1 MAAKQKDTTINT
13 SMKNHHDYN
22 EDVSRVCIK
31 NLPPSC
37 NESDLRS
44 HLTIKNSSSTN
55 SNTNSSSSNSSN
67 SSKSKCPNVI
77 ITDCKILRTKD
88 GKSRK
93 LAFVG
98 FKTSNVSTV
107 GTKKQ
112 KDVFVF
118 CVCVFSFFF
127 LSNDI

>member
-1 MAAKQKDTTINT
+1 MAAKQKDTTILNT

-22 EDVSRVCIK
+22 EDISRVCIK

-55 SNTNSSSSNSSN
+55 SNTNSSSN

-98 FKTSNVSTV
+98 FKTSNVS
-107 GTKKQ
+107 GNKIKTKRCI
-112 KDVFVF
+112 
-118 CVCVFSFFF
+118 CVCVCLFSFF